1 MKQIKLLISTKNKNK
16 MFPLG
21 IEPRTFLSEAS
32 NLTTGLSTLLTKHKI
47 INKKQTY
54 FCNIA
59 PPTNKRQ
66 KKIAFKLQMVVDE

>member
-1 MKQIKLLISTKNKNK
+1 

-54 FCNIA
+54 FATLPLDHYSRSSPI
-59 PPTNKRQ
+59 
-66 KKIAFKLQMVVDE
+66 I